1 MPRIDEKKKDAK
13 ELTSKIEEVDSSLA
27 NLDETGRQ
35 QKEKAASADEKDS
48 LKWGKIPYS
57 VLYFIIAV
65 IVFALGIVLLCA
77 INYWTEGHFSL

>member
-1 MPRIDEKKKDAK
+1 MPRIDEKKKNAK
-13 ELTSKIEEVDSSLA
+13 ELASQIEEADSSLS
-27 NLDETGRQ
+27 NLP
-35 QKEKAASADEKDS
+35 AASKKQQEQAAKSDEKDS

-65 IVFALGIVLLCA
+65 IVFILGIVLICA